1 MNIVNILAETAVSQK
16 FIDFAVDP
24 IASKTLGWLETV
36 ISWIFNLFSDVRF
49 GVALGVI
56 VFTLILKTIVLP
68 LDVYSRVKSKKQALI
83 MEKMRPQMEKL
94 QQQYA
99 NDKDTYN
106 QKALE
111 IQKANG
117 YNPLA
122 ACLPMV
128 VSLIIFIG
136 VFSSF
141 SFYSNYANLD
151 VYNHMVYEYNTTG
164 VSRFVQTDEND
175 EKNEHFLIDCGEDG
189 YRINYD
195 KFSAYYSEEYGENAF
210 SDDMDEDDKN
220 AKVAE
225 VVHLN
230 AREASADWYVK
241 NREKT
246 SFLWIGNVWYPDSML
261 NKEMPDFQNFSSSV
275 QRAVDGMVSNYRESY
290 DEVTYNLSKEKETFN
305 GFFVLIALA
314 IGLMLLQQFITM
326 RSQKAANELST
337 VDGSAAATNKWMMV
351 MMPIIYGVFSFF
363 YSAAFSLY
371 MIVNTVYGLIS
382 MLIIN
387 KIVSV
392 RFDKAE
398 SMKARA
404 GQNNRKRLK

>member
-1 MNIVNILAETAVSQK
+1 MNIMNILAETAEVSQK
-16 FIDFAVDP
+16 FVDFAERIIP
-24 IASKTLGWLETV
+24 MKPLGWLEAV

-68 LDVYSRVKSKKQALI
+68 LDIYSRIKTKKQSLL

-99 NDKDTYN
+99 NDKNMYS

-122 ACLPMV
+122 ACLPMI
-128 VSLIIFIG
+128 VSLIIFMW

-151 VYNHMVYEYNTTG
+151 VYNNMVREYNTS
-164 VSRFVQTDEND
+164 VSRFVETDEND
-175 EKNEHFLIDCGEDG
+175 LKDEHFLIDCGEDG

-195 KFSAYYSEEYGENAF
+195 KFSAYYSASHNGEQAF
-210 SDDMDEDDKN
+210 TAGMDEDDKN
-220 AKVAE
+220 AKVAQE
-225 VVHLN
+225 VHIY
-230 AREASADWYVK
+230 AREASADWYQK
-241 NREKT
+241 NKEKT
-246 SFLWIGNVWYPDSML
+246 SFIWIGNVWYPDSML
-261 NKEMPDFQNFSSSV
+261 NREMPEFENFRSSV
-275 QRAVDGMVSNYRESY
+275 QRAVDGMESNYKESY
-290 DEVTYNLSKEKETFN
+290 DEVTFNLSKEKESFN
-305 GFFVLIALA
+305 GFFVLIVLA
-314 IGLMLLQQFITM
+314 IGFMLLQQFITM

-337 VDGSAAATNKWMMV
+337 VDGSVATTNKWMMI
-351 MMPIIYGVFSFF
+351 MMPVIFGFFSFF
-363 YSAAFSLY
+363 YSAAFSIY
-371 MIVNTVYGLIS
+371 MIINTVYGLIS

-392 RFDKAE
+392 RFEKEEERKAH
-398 SMKARA
+398 A
-404 GQNNRKRLK
+404 GNFRKRLK